1 MLTQSRAWFTVLPA
15 TGAMATALAMA
26 GAMALGV
33 APAAFAQ
40 DADGDGFPDGSDNC
54 PLVANADQADCDND
68 GVGNACESSQ
78 TLSTGNMGAFGYQV
92 TASGTLAGVGTT
104 F

>member
-1 MLTQSRAWFTVLPA
+1 MLTQSRVSFTIFA
-15 TGAMATALAMA
+15 AMA
-26 GAMALGV
+26 GAMALGMT
-33 APAAFAQ
+33 PAAFAQ
-40 DADGDGFPDGSDNC
+40 DSDGDGFPDASDNC
-54 PLVANADQADCDND
+54 PLVANPDQADCDTD
-68 GVGNACESSQ
+68 GTGDACESSQ